1 MALRDGTANGHNV
14 TYSFL
19 LCRSFIVKHLFIKD
33 DPAKEIIYLEIV
45 DFTRSSAC
53 SPFLSVN
60 NQRSKNSL
68 NDSV

>member
-33 DPAKEIIYLEIV
+33 DPAKEITYLKIV
-45 DFTRSSAC
+45 
-53 SPFLSVN
+53 
-60 NQRSKNSL
+60 NST
-68 NDSV
+68 